1 MLLPITDVSWA
12 GTRASILTEMAALG
26 SSKRDSWSLHQQG
39 LRSSHKCKVNLCVC
53 VSSHHLSKTKRWES
67 EAQRLSDLLKTIK
80 ILSAEVFSHSESA
93 ERLVFSSGPQSWAIG
108 FRCPLH
114 WTEAVAAANLNVSV
128 LHRRPQTPLII
139 QTENIYINSLSLHPF
154 SLSLPPGKPSKH
166 TRI

>member
-1 MLLPITDVSWA
+1 MSHELAPGPEFSWRWLHWDLLK
-12 GTRASILTEMAALG
+12 GTLDRYTI
-26 SSKRDSWSLHQQG
+26 RDWGPHTSARQT
-39 LRSSHKCKVNLCVC
+39 CVC
-53 VSSHHLSKTKRWES
+53 VSSHHLSKIKRWES

-93 ERLVFSSGPQSWAIG
+93 ERLVFSSGPQSRAIG
-108 FRCPLH
+108 FRCPLY

-166 TRI
+166 TCI